1 MLPAQGALRDAISW
15 KAAPTYTASSSTV
28 NNIQAHTLAA
38 VKQVEWATSLS
49 PTLQRPQQIP
59 TQILKKEQP
68 PLTETEGKK
77 SLERIHNP

>member
-1 MLPAQGALRDAISW
+1 MLPAQGAISLEGGTYLTGF
-15 KAAPTYTASSSTV
+15 KVQQLTISKPTPWQQSSRW
-28 NNIQAHTLAA
+28 NEP
-38 VKQVEWATSLS
+38 QVYL
-49 PTLQRPQQIP
+49 PLFQRPQQIP